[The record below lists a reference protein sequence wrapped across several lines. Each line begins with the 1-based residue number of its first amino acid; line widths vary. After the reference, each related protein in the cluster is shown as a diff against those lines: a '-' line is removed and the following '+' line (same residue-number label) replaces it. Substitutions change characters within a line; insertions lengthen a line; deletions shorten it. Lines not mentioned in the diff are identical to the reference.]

1 VFLDLEVNDTGCGIE
16 EDMLDKIFDPF
27 FSTKKKEQGTG
38 LGLAV
43 VHGII
48 KKHKGEIHVAS
59 KVGVGTTVHIYLAA
73 DGGEVDNRKVKAS
86 LKQGGNERIMVI
98 DDEPPVARVLQSMLQ
113 RVGYNV
119 TIFNDSIAAVKRFR
133 MDPNCCDLVI
143 TDMLMP
149 NMTGVELAREFLG
162 QRSDIPIIILSGHSE
177 NVDRKRVK
185 QLGIKEL
192 LLKPIKKEKLYQIIR
207 RILEHGKNFDHR

>member
-1 VFLDLEVNDTGCGIE
+1 VFLDLEVSDTGCGIE

>member
-1 VFLDLEVNDTGCGIE
+1 
-16 EDMLDKIFDPF
+16 
-27 FSTKKKEQGTG
+27 
-38 LGLAV
+38 
-43 VHGII
+43 
-48 KKHKGEIHVAS
+48 
-59 KVGVGTTVHIYLAA
+59 
-73 DGGEVDNRKVKAS
+73 

-119 TIFNDSIAAVKRFR
+119 TIFNDSITAVKRFR

-149 NMTGVELAREFLG
+149 DMTGVELAREFLG